1 MTTLR
6 FAKSCHFARDTLEPA
21 DFLEKIFSFSLT
33 LSGKFFQKNQK
44 TSQKN
49 SEVPKFFSDFVSK
62 KFPRRENF
70 FEKNPRK
77 NSFCGEVFA
86 DLGALPLKPF
96 CCFFFSTLKIFS
108 SAFRKILKFI
118 YESATVLAIFFAGS
132 ADYFERLSAPFASR
146 AAKIFGAV
154 RCNL

>member
-1 MTTLR
+1 MTKLR
-6 FAKSCHFARDTLEPA
+6 FVKSCHFARDTLEPV
-21 DFLEKIFSFSLT
+21 DFLEKIFSFSLA

-44 TSQKN
+44 PRKKN
-49 SEVPKFFSDFVSK
+49 LEVPKFFSDFVSK
-62 KFPRRENF
+62 IFSRRENF

-108 SAFRKILKFI
+108 SAFRKNFKI
-118 YESATVLAIFFAGS
+118 YLWECDGVGNFFCGVCGLFWTALCS
-132 ADYFERLSAPFASR
+132 VCVKVFENFWSSSL
-146 AAKIFGAV
+146 
-154 RCNL
+154 